1 MAAQRVLVACL
12 CAAWCG
18 SCRDYRPLF
27 DQLAAQFEG
36 QAEFAWVDVE
46 DEADRLGDLDVENFP
61 TLMIA
66 IGDSLQFIGPV
77 APQLG
82 TAARLVRS
90 ALDADADAD
99 AALIA
104 APNGTP
110 ADLPAR
116 IRALA

>member
-1 MAAQRVLVACL
+1 MAGRVLVACL

-27 DQLAAQFEG
+27 DQLAAQFDG
-36 QAEFAWVDVE
+36 QADFVWVDVE
-46 DEADRLGDLDVENFP
+46 DEADRLGDLDVESFP

-66 IGDSLQFIGPV
+66 VGEALHFVGPV
-77 APQLG
+77 VPQLG
-82 TAARLVRS
+82 TAVRLLRS
-90 ALDADADAD
+90 ALGGD
-99 AALIA
+99 AAAIA

>member
-1 MAAQRVLVACL
+1 MAEERVLVACL

-36 QAEFAWVDVE
+36 QADFAWVDIE

-66 IGDSLQFIGPV
+66 IGDALQFVGPV

-82 TAARLVRS
+82 TAVRLVRS
-90 ALDADADAD
+90 ALDAG
-99 AALIA
+99 AAAIA
-104 APNGTP
+104 APGGTP

>member
-1 MAAQRVLVACL
+1 MAAERVLVACL

-27 DQLAAQFEG
+27 DQLAAQFDG
-36 QAEFAWVDVE
+36 QADFVWVDVE

-66 IGDSLQFIGPV
+66 LGDALRFVGPV

-82 TAARLVRS
+82 TALRLVRS
-90 ALDADADAD
+90 ALDAG
-99 AALIA
+99 AAAIE
-104 APNGTP
+104 APSGTP

>member
-90 ALDADADAD
+90 ALDADADA
-99 AALIA
+99 AAIA

>member
-1 MAAQRVLVACL
+1 MAAERVLVACL

-27 DQLAAQFEG
+27 DELAAQFEG
-36 QAEFAWVDVE
+36 QADFAWVDIE

-66 IGDSLQFIGPV
+66 VGEIPHFIGPV
-77 APQLG
+77 APHLG

-90 ALDADADAD
+90 ALGGEGEPAADA
-99 AALIA
+99 
-104 APNGTP
+104 P
-110 ADLPAR
+110 AGLATR
-116 IRALA
+116 VRAILESRSS